1 MKTIHKHR
9 LEVNSEVQELKL
21 PQNGRPLRVDYMV
34 QDGAVQMWVE
44 VDAEVAI
51 DSIKSIRRFKVFSTG
66 DGIPSNARY
75 VGTTVNHVRPD
86 AYHVYEL
93 VD

>member
-9 LEVNSEVQELKL
+9 LEVSSEIQELKL
-21 PQNGRPLRVDYMV
+21 PKSGRPLRVDYMV
-34 QDGAVQMWVE
+34 QDGAVQMWIE
-44 VDAEVAI
+44 VDADTVIESQR
-51 DSIKSIRRFKVFSTG
+51 DIRRFKVFLTG
-66 DGIPSNARY
+66 DGIPDNARY
-75 VGTTVNHVRPD
+75 VGSTVNHMRPD